1 MCCEH
6 LAANARNKSIVV
18 SCFLKVNADPGMP
31 IAAALPDVKAA
42 GRPSETNRSPLA
54 ARATKRIRKHTSTGH
69 GAICL
74 SHVGPF
80 FWPAVS

>member
-1 MCCEH
+1 MCYEQ
-6 LAANARNKSIVV
+6 LAANARNKSIVA

-42 GRPSETNRSPLA
+42 GRPSETNGYPLA
-54 ARATKRIRKHTSTGH
+54 PRATIRIRKHTSTGH

-74 SHVGPF
+74 SHVGSL
-80 FWPAVS
+80 FWPAAS